1 MPDSLHN
8 YEIYQLTDTFAR
20 QAEAAGVTIRL
31 NTCATKETVEA
42 EKPDAVIIAVG
53 SEPLVPPIEGIH
65 RDNVVV
71 VNNYYLE
78 KDKVGDEVVVLGGGL
93 AGCEA
98 AIHLAQ
104 EGKKVSVV
112 EMRDELAPDCNIRQ
126 RPILLGKL
134 KELVAI
140 HTGLQGIK
148 ITDEGVLCRS
158 KAGEEIMVEGAS
170 VICALGQRPR
180 RNAVEELLDTAPY
193 VMQIGDCVKASTI
206 TTAVY
211 QGYHAALD
219 I

>member
-71 VNNYYLE
+71 
-78 KDKVGDEVVVLGGGL
+78 LGGGL
-93 AGCEA
+93 AGYEA